1 MNDVKKFFARA
12 VDGFVDLQRK
22 VGIGLGIS
30 SNNRNRV
37 GRAREYQTIFN
48 VGLVLANVAKIKNN
62 KLELTKKKMQDF
74 LLREGS
80 GDWSYNYWVKN
91 SRAEKEIH
99 LPDDLDDTF
108 VVLAALQENNYKFDP
123 KDYAKIT
130 NLLVACED
138 QEGGPYRTWLVGE
151 TKDKRWLEVD
161 VAVNGN
167 VGYFLFLNGIELPN
181 LSDYFDSLVLR
192 GKLQSKYYPTV
203 LPVIYFWSR
212 FYRGKNRQILVDI
225 LLKKYLVVRGKKNCL
240 DVSLVVLALI
250 NFGYQGPI
258 VNEGIEYL
266 LSEYEKDGWGWQAFC
281 LDPMIGR
288 EKYYHGS
295 EVLTHS
301 FCLLAL
307 NEYMGLS
314 EKKDKNNS
322 GKKIKARPVEY
333 DKVFAMAKKRLRDLN
348 VDLRESGECYLEK
361 FRQKDEDG
369 EIVLLPYVL
378 AKNSVTKMGQKEI
391 DNLCLASLYGWMA
404 YTIYDDF
411 LDDEGEKKYLPVANL
426 WFRELIKIYQNLNI
440 EGLNQW
446 FEKIMDEMEGA
457 NVWEV
462 KNCRF
467 DPNSEFDL
475 KKIPRYGQMEMLAGK
490 SLGHALAG
498 VAVLGMT
505 GRGKNLVE
513 DYLTLFRSYLIAR
526 QLHDDA
532 HDWEDD
538 LQRGQIN
545 AVGAM
550 VLRDYQKINQEKMIE
565 LKKKREKLQLIFWN
579 KTIKMVS
586 RLIFREVGLA
596 KKMIKKMQRDLDL
609 SFLEKKLNN
618 LKGGARRAVEESR
631 EVREYID
638 EVEKK

>member
-1 MNDVKKFFARA
+1 MNDIKNIFILA
-12 VDGFVDLQRK
+12 VDRFVDLQRG
-22 VGIGLGIS
+22 VGIGFGVS
-30 SNNRNRV
+30 SNNKDRV
-37 GRAREYQTIFN
+37 KGAREYQTVFN
-48 VGLVLANVAKIKNN
+48 VGLVLANVARIKNN

-80 GDWSYNYWVKN
+80 ENWSYNYWVKN

-167 VGYFLFLNGIELPN
+167 VGYFLFLNEIELPN

-192 GKLQSKYYPTV
+192 GKLQSKYYPTI

-212 FYRGKNRQILVDI
+212 FYKGKNWQILVDI
-225 LLKKYLVVRGKKNCL
+225 LLKEYSVMSSKKNCL
-240 DVSLVVLALI
+240 DVSLVILALM
-250 NFGYQGPI
+250 NFGYRGPI
-258 VNEGIEYL
+258 VKEGIKYL
-266 LSEYEKDGWGWQAFC
+266 LNQYKNDGWGWQAFC

-295 EVLTHS
+295 EVLTYS

-307 NEYMGLS
+307 NEYMQLLGKKN
-314 EKKDKNNS
+314 EKNLQ
-322 GKKIKARPVEY
+322 KKIKVRPAEY
-333 DKVFAMAKKRLRDLN
+333 NQVFAVAKKRLRDLN
-348 VDLRESGECYLEK
+348 VDLRRSGEYYLEK

-369 EIVLLPYVL
+369 EIVLLPYIL
-378 AKNSVTKMGQKEI
+378 AKNCVAKIGQKKI
-391 DNLCLASLYGWMA
+391 GALCLASLYGWMA

-411 LDDEGEKKYLPVANL
+411 LDDEGEKKYLPLANL

-440 EGLNQW
+440 EGLGQW

-457 NVWEV
+457 NIWEV

-467 DPNSEFDL
+467 DPNSKFDL
-475 KKIPRYGQMEMLAGK
+475 RKIPQYGQMEMLARK

-505 GRGKNLVE
+505 SKGKNLVE
-513 DYLTLFRSYLIAR
+513 DYLMLFRSYLIAR
-526 QLHDDA
+526 QLHDDS

-550 VLRDYQKINQEKMIE
+550 VLKDYQKINQEKVID
-565 LKKKREKLQLIFWN
+565 LKEKKEKLQLIFWN

-586 RLIFREVGLA
+586 RLIFREVGLV
-596 KKMIKKMQRDLDL
+596 KKMIKKMQRELDL
-609 SFLEKKLNN
+609 SFLERKLKN
-618 LKGGARRAVEESR
+618 LEGGARRAVEESR
-631 EVREYID
+631 EAREYID
-638 EVEKK
+638 EVGK